1 MLTRREM
8 LRAGYSSKDPQF
20 KEGEGMLRTGYE
32 SKGSSMKKSAV

>member
-1 MLTRREM
+1 M

-32 SKGSSMKKSAV
+32 SKGSSIKKSAV